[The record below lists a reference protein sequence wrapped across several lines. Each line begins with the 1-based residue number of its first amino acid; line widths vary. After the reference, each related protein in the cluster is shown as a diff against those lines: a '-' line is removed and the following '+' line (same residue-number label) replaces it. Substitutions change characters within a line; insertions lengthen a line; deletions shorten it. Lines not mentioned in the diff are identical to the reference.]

1 MQAVKTWHQQSDST
15 SEAYNCTCPPPC
27 HSITFETY
35 YSISQFPGMG
45 PELGAAYQRI
55 VQKKVIPY
63 YKSLNGSLAAEAL
76 GYFSDT
82 DNKEEIMKN
91 FIRFTLYIKD
101 LTVEIA
107 QQVPA
112 YGLLD
117 LLSDMGKYSGYR
129 WEGVV
134 GVGVGDGCGW
144 WVMGEP
150 AYGLLDLLSDMGKY
164 SGYRW
169 EGVVGVGGVFG

>member
-1 MQAVKTWHQQSDST
+1 MTSLPECRDFLGKFFTDLRCMQAVKTWHQQSDST
-15 SEAYNCTCPPPC
+15 DEAYNCTCPPPC

-117 LLSDMGKYSGYR
+117 LLSDMGEYI
-129 WEGVV
+129 VH
-134 GVGVGDGCGW
+134 
-144 WVMGEP
+144 
-150 AYGLLDLLSDMGKY
+150 
-164 SGYRW
+164 
-169 EGVVGVGGVFG
+169 